1 MRLLNKEAGLSAS
14 SGGGPGRGHVEKT
27 EPGHDLMAFSPS
39 AWLFGL
45 FLVVLTLIAYHPAW
59 HAGFIWDDDV
69 YVTGN
74 PLLTAPDGLWRI
86 WFSLDSPS
94 QYFPLTYT
102 TFYVEHGLWGLNPA
116 GYHWVNLLLHAANAL
131 LVWRLLERLRVPGA
145 WLAAAVFA
153 LHPVQ
158 VESVAWITERK
169 NVLMGFFFLLTLWAW
184 IKFIE
189 GQSKRPWR
197 FYVLALVFYALALSA
212 KTTACTLPAALLLIL
227 WLEKTPIGWRRLAQV
242 VPFVAMGI
250 GMGFVTMWWER
261 YHMGTQGQSFVIG
274 PVERVLIASRA
285 MWFYAG
291 KLLWPVNLTFSYPRW
306 TMSASDPHAYGWV
319 LVTAVL
325 GVVIWCARRW
335 AGRSVEVAALFFAVT
350 LSPVLGFIMLY
361 TFLYSFVADHYQ
373 YLACIGPIALAVAGM
388 KIGLDRI
395 AAGKHFLQP
404 VLGAVLLMVLGMLTW
419 KQCGMFID
427 DQTLWKTTLIRNP
440 NSWMAHVNL
449 GNHLAQE
456 GDLDGAITH
465 FRQALQIN
473 PNHWDAHI
481 SLGTALAQEGDVD
494 GAITQYQ
501 EALQINPDAE
511 VAHVN
516 LGIILLQKGRKV
528 EAIVHFQRGL
538 QLEPDDVKALKYLA
552 WLLATSPEA
561 SLRDGAKAVKLARHA
576 NALTGGENPDILHI
590 LAAALAEAGQFP
602 EALETAQHVLHL
614 AEAQSNPRMAGQIQH
629 EVELY
634 QTGRPFH
641 TPE

>member
-1 MRLLNKEAGLSAS
+1 MKFPPSAW
-14 SGGGPGRGHVEKT
+14 RQ
-27 EPGHDLMAFSPS
+27 

-45 FLVVLTLIAYHPAW
+45 FLAGLTIIAYYPAW

-69 YVTGN
+69 YVTQN
-74 PLLTAPDGLWRI
+74 PLLTAPNGLWRI

-102 TFYVEHGLWGLNPA
+102 TFYLEHALWGLNPA

-131 LVWRLLERLRVPGA
+131 LVWRVLARLRVPGA

-169 NVLMGFFFLLTLWAW
+169 NVLMGFFFLLTLWTW
-184 IKFIE
+184 LKFIDDQ
-189 GQSKRPWR
+189 GRRAWR

-227 WLEKTPIGWRRLAQV
+227 WLEKKPVGWWRLAQV
-242 VPFVAMGI
+242 APFVALGI
-250 GMGFVTMWWER
+250 GMGLVTMWWER
-261 YHMGTQGQSFVIG
+261 FHMGTQGKLFVIA
-274 PVERVLIASRA
+274 PMERVLIAARA
-285 MWFYAG
+285 LWFYAG
-291 KLLWPVNLTFSYPRW
+291 KLLWPANLTFSYPHW
-306 TMSASDPHAYGWV
+306 TVSAADPHAWGWV
-319 LVTAVL
+319 LATVVL
-325 GVVIWCARRW
+325 GVVIWRARRW
-335 AGRSVEVAALFFAVT
+335 TGRSVEVAALFFAVT

-388 KIGLDRI
+388 KLGLDRV
-395 AAGKHFLQP
+395 AAGKPLLQP
-404 VLGAVLLMVLGMLTW
+404 VLPFLQPALGAALLIVLGTLTW

-427 DQTLWKTTLIRNP
+427 DQTLWQTTLLRNP

-449 GNHLAQE
+449 GNHLAE
-456 GDLDGAITH
+456 AGNLDEAIVH
-465 FRQALQIN
+465 YRQALQIN
-473 PNHWDAHI
+473 PDHWDAHI

-501 EALQINPDAE
+501 EALQIYPGDE

-516 LGIILLQKGRKV
+516 LGIVLLQRGKKA
-528 EAIVHFQRGL
+528 EAIAHFQKGL

-561 SLRDGAKAVKLARHA
+561 SLRDGARAVELARHA
-576 NALTGGENPDILHI
+576 NALTGGDNPIFLHI
-590 LAAALAEAGQFP
+590 LAAALAEAGRFS
-602 EALETAQHVLHL
+602 EALETAQRALQL
-614 AEAQSNPRMAGQIQH
+614 AEAQSNPGMVGELRH
-629 EVELY
+629 EMEIY
-634 QTGRPFH
+634 QTGSPFH
-641 TPE
+641 TPQ